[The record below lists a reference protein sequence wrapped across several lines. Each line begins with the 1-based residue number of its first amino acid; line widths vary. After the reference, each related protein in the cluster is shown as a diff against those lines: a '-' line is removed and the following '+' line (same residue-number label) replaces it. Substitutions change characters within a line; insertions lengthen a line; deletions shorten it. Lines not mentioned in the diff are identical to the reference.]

1 MIQYLINII
10 DYAEYKYLAITH
22 KESTKI
28 LEHGRVGIFIIEL
41 PSNLLYNL
49 SEMVI
54 SYYTFRMDI
63 SLKRCTS

>member
-28 LEHGRVGIFIIEL
+28 LVHGRVGIFIIEL

-54 SYYTFRMDI
+54 SYYTFRMHI
-63 SLKRCTS
+63 SLKRWTS